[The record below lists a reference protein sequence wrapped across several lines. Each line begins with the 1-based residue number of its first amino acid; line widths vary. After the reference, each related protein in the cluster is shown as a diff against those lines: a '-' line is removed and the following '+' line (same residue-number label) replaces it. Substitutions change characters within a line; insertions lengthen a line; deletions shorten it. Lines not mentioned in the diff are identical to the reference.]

1 MAIADTR
8 TRAVDARPVEHEQ
21 TQVPVVR
28 ARRPWLLG
36 LITFIVAGAT
46 FVLVQDLLT
55 LHNVSILRAAAAS
68 HRLGGLPSGILSV
81 RTHLTEAA
89 LEAATLYLAFAGAGL
104 VLAILGRRVLF
115 VVPALTY
122 VAYGFAIGPHQPQ
135 PIATQWS
142 FSCASGCTAWYSA
155 PWIGATVDLVLVLL
169 PAAAIALT
177 VRGSRW
183 PGRLD
188 TSAIAGIGVALG
200 AMVVAYRTTDI
211 VNGYALLAETI
222 VVAAFALLA
231 GTPKRWWPWAPVL
244 FALVLS
250 GSAQM
255 LVWSAMYPDA
265 GIAWRDLVQPAVPL
279 VIVALLAGLWQP
291 IAALLRRGRSRP
303 RALLV
308 AANLL
313 NVADAGLTAI
323 AVSAGEAKEINPV
336 VTWMGLPAKLVLVAG
351 FTWFLYRRQASAL
364 VWPVAALLLVLGYHL
379 SGIVVN
385 H

>member
-8 TRAVDARPVEHEQ
+8 SRAADARPVEHEQ
-21 TQVPVVR
+21 VRVPVVH

-36 LITFIVAGAT
+36 LITFVAAGAT
-46 FVLVQDLLT
+46 FVLLQDLLT
-55 LHNVSILRAAAAS
+55 LHNVNILRAAAAT
-68 HRLGGLPSGILSV
+68 HRLGGLPPGILSM

-89 LEAATLYLAFAGAGL
+89 LEASILYLAFAGGAML
-104 VLAILGRRVLF
+104 LASLGRRVLF
-115 VVPALTY
+115 VVPALAY

-155 PWIGATVDLVLVLL
+155 PWIGATVDLALVLL
-169 PAAAIALT
+169 PATAIALT
-177 VRGSRW
+177 VRGTRW
-183 PGRLD
+183 PGHLD

-200 AMVVAYRTTDI
+200 ATVVAYRTTDI

-222 VVAAFALLA
+222 VVATFALLA

-244 FALVLS
+244 FALALS
-250 GSAQM
+250 GSGQM
-255 LVWSAMYPDA
+255 LVYSAMYPDA
-265 GIAWRDLVQPAVPL
+265 GVAWRDLVQPAVPL
-279 VIVALLAGLWQP
+279 MIVALLAGSWQP
-291 IAALLRRGRSRP
+291 VAAILRRGRARP
-303 RALLV
+303 RALFV

-323 AVSAGEAKEINPV
+323 AVHAGEAKEINPL

-364 VWPVAALLLVLGYHL
+364 VWPVAAMLLVLGYHL